1 VGAAGDGGGGRRDL
15 TRGRGEEGVEEEE
28 DAASWASVARCKFVA
43 EATSKSTRLVPPAR
57 AQLRR
62 FSTLSD
68 AGHMASPGHWCFCS
82 LVPGDR
88 GISYKTVRTG
98 TAIPTATGHGGRWRR
113 LLPFIL
119 PQCGTVKATQSFR
132 SSGRTPHPASSGTNA
147 TCGAA
152 YPRAIPNHPRPAAGL
167 PSPMPSPLTQQKH
180 QLVPELGNRPCPAV
194 AELHHVAHPLGS
206 SAPPLRPPG
215 SSTPPPQLAPAPS
228 TTCAAR

>member
-1 VGAAGDGGGGRRDL
+1 
-15 TRGRGEEGVEEEE
+15 
-28 DAASWASVARCKFVA
+28 
-43 EATSKSTRLVPPAR
+43 
-57 AQLRR
+57 
-62 FSTLSD
+62 
-68 AGHMASPGHWCFCS
+68 MASPGHWCFCS

-88 GISYKTVRTG
+88 GISYKTIRTG

-206 SAPPLRPPG
+206 SAPPLRPAGIQHSAAPARPCAVDDLRRAVG
-215 SSTPPPQLAPAPS
+215 MRRHDRRSPTPPPPEIPSSRRSRPPPSESRPATLGELRDELARICRRFPLP
-228 TTCAAR
+228 RRRREQG